1 MDNEPCRESQERIFN
16 DAAGF
21 KAIFEQA
28 PIGIAVANSLTHEI
42 LHANPSFARIL
53 QRSEEELYHIQWTDI
68 THPDDVDADIGL
80 LGKLNDGQIRSY
92 HLEKRFALPEGS
104 YVWVGMTVA
113 RMDYES
119 SASAGECHHICMI
132 TDISDHK
139 EKEARI
145 MHLTYHD
152 PLTGLYN
159 RTFFETEKVRLSRSS
174 RPPCAVIMGDI
185 NNLKTMND
193 GFGHDY
199 GDRMLK
205 EASRLLSEACRPG
218 DILCRIGGDEFC
230 ILLPDT
236 DFLEA
241 LHIRDRINRM
251 YGEYALL
258 NHGNILQ
265 LSIALGVSATSQGN
279 PSLDVAIK
287 EAENAMQS
295 AKLMSKHDNLA
306 HLLES
311 MSNSLFEKA
320 LDSPEHIRRLT
331 EACNYAGDVFGLSD
345 NEVDKLVLL
354 SSIHNIGTICLN
366 DSIFFKNEPL
376 SSEEWIEIRKHPEIG
391 YRIAMAIPNFSAAA
405 DLVLSHHERYGGS
418 GYTRMLKGDEIPK
431 LVRIFTILDTYDA
444 LCCNRPYRSAMSPT
458 EALAEI
464 SANAG
469 TQFDPFL
476 ADRFIR
482 SKRTTL

>member
-1 MDNEPCRESQERIFN
+1 MDNDHFMKNQDRIFT

-28 PIGIAVANSLTHEI
+28 PIGIAITNSETHEI
-42 LHANPSFARIL
+42 LHFNRSFSRIL
-53 QRSEEELYHIQWTDI
+53 QRSEEEIYHLLWVDA
-68 THPDDVDADIGL
+68 THPEDVAADLEL
-80 LGKLNDGQIRSY
+80 LEKMRSGQLRSY
-92 HLEKRFALPEGS
+92 HLEKRFALPGGS

-113 RMDYES
+113 AIDYES
-119 SASAGECHHICMI
+119 SASIGEKHHICMI
-132 TDISDHK
+132 ADISDRK

-159 RTFFETEKVRLSRSS
+159 RTYFETEKVRLSKSS
-174 RPPCAVIMGDI
+174 NPPCAVIMGDI

-205 EASRLLSEACRPG
+205 EASRILSDACRPG
-218 DILCRIGGDEFC
+218 DVLCRIGGDEFC
-230 ILLPDT
+230 ILMPAT

-241 LHIRDRINRM
+241 LHVRDRINRM

-258 NHGNILQ
+258 NHTNILQ

-279 PSLDVAIK
+279 PSLDIAIK

-295 AKLMSKHDNLA
+295 TKLMSKNENLV

-331 EACNYAGDVFGLSD
+331 EACNYAGDVFGLSG

-376 SSEEWIEIRKHPEIG
+376 SSEEWVEIRKHPEIG
-391 YRIAMAIPNFSAAA
+391 YRIAMAIPSFSAAA
-405 DLVLSHHERYGGS
+405 DLVLSHHERYDGS
-418 GYTRMLKGDEIPK
+418 GYPRMLKGDEIPK
-431 LVRIFTILDTYDA
+431 LVRIFTILDAYDA
-444 LCCNRPYRSAMSPT
+444 LCCNRPYRNAMSPT

-464 SANAG
+464 AANAG
-469 TQFDPFL
+469 TQFDPIL